1 MSEGFVAIF
10 VSGIPAAMDFDGP
23 FTDLGGSSI
32 DFDGLSMDFV
42 GPTMS
47 LTNCSAVFVEGS
59 DVGGTLGE
67 NLGTY
72 KEK

>member
-1 MSEGFVAIF
+1 MSGGLAANF
-10 VSGIPAAMDFDGP
+10 VSGIPAAMDFDGQSK
-23 FTDLGGSSI
+23 DLGGSSI

-42 GPTMS
+42 GPTIS